1 MLTRSLAAVLAVT
14 ALAASAPKRK
24 APMIQATLEASVT
37 FGPGR
42 EPPPGSPPFQ
52 PKLECSLAFAAPPP
66 TGLTVRLWLVPA
78 GSAGGKAPSTLKG
91 AKALRHETVLAEASS
106 RALRADWP
114 QGCQAEAWQAAA
126 EFLVGS
132 RIRGYASVTVK
143 SRYLPS
149 APPRGGRDQD
159 N

>member
-1 MLTRSLAAVLAVT
+1 MLTRSLAAALVLT
-14 ALAASAPKRK
+14 SLAATAPKRK

-37 FGPGR
+37 FGPGK

-66 TGLTVRLWLVPA
+66 KGLKVRLWLVPA
-78 GSAGGKAPSTLKG
+78 TAAGGKAPSALKG
-91 AKALRHETVLAEASS
+91 AKALRHETAS
-106 RALRADWP
+106 AGEGTHLLRAVWP
-114 QGCQAEAWQAAA
+114 QGFQPEEWQAAA
-126 EFLVGS
+126 EFFVGGQA
-132 RIRGYASVTVK
+132 RGQATAPIR